1 MDAGSVYNHHAAAF
15 AAGDVEGALS
25 DYAADAVLVTGDG
38 PIRGHEALR
47 GAFTQMFA
55 TVFKPGTYDMTVEAK
70 YVEGD
75 VVFMVWHASCATVD
89 ISLGA
94 ETYVIRDGKIV
105 AQTFAGK
112 FDPK

>member
-1 MDAGSVYNHHAAAF
+1 MDADSVYNHHAAAF
-15 AAGDVEGALS
+15 AVGDTEEALT

-47 GAFTQMFA
+47 EAFAQMFE
-55 TVFKPGTYDMTVEAK
+55 TVFKPGTYDMTVDAK
-70 YVEGD
+70 YVQGD
-75 VVFMVWHASCATVD
+75 VVFIVWHASCATID

-94 ETYVIRDGKIV
+94 ETYVVRDGKIV